1 MSADADARSFAV
13 KMYANE
19 ICSILLSTTIFAL
32 SCSTPAHQEFDQEK
46 AAKAIADSETFKD
59 CHAGINEWD
68 ACNWHIYTG
77 QWSYIAGYWDTPML
91 HLEPDSLKKNP
102 VGYWLYKEKGYLQL
116 SSSPEI
122 LTLSEAGWTAS
133 KDWVHVT
140 VPGREADRTQS
151 PFERWEIPLAT
162 KKFVRITGVV
172 RGRQMG
178 VPFADVDYTWAYSL
192 TPLGGELFKNERIPS
207 TGKTNRD
214 GWIAPA
220 ELTSIDR
227 NKTYDGKA
235 KFFFHDGA
243 WRLQENCNQL
253 DICRL
258 RMFVPSSA

>member
-1 MSADADARSFAV
+1 M
-13 KMYANE
+13 KMNANE
-19 ICSILLSTTIFAL
+19 ICSLLLSTTLFAL
-32 SCSTPAHQEFDQEK
+32 SCSTPTHQEFDQEK

-59 CHAGINEWD
+59 CHAGINERD

-77 QWSYIAGYWDTPML
+77 RWSSIASYWDTPML

-116 SSSPEI
+116 SSSPEM
-122 LTLSEAGWTAS
+122 LTLTETGWTAS

-140 VPGREADRTQS
+140 TPGREADRAQS

-178 VPFADVDYTWAYSL
+178 VPFAEVGYTWAYSL
-192 TPLGGELFKNERIPS
+192 TQVGADLFRNERILS
-207 TGKTNRD
+207 TGRTNRD

-220 ELTSIDR
+220 ELTGIDL
-227 NKTYDGKA
+227 NKISDGKA

-253 DICRL
+253 DVCRL
-258 RMFVPSSA
+258 RMSVPSSA